1 VSACL
6 CASLFFA
13 FSASADDIAE
23 RAKKLQFSS
32 IVLDTHADTPQRML
46 TGNFDL
52 GKRDKEGHVDIPR
65 MREGGLNAQFFS
77 IFISGEFSGHRRYNK
92 LSTRLIS
99 SVKTSSNIART

>member
-1 VSACL
+1 MRRVFAFLCVSACL

-46 TGNFDL
+46 TGNFDTA
-52 GKRDKEGHVDIPR
+52 PTP
-65 MREGGLNAQFFS
+65 AC
-77 IFISGEFSGHRRYNK
+77 
-92 LSTRLIS
+92 S
-99 SVKTSSNIART
+99 S